1 MRALVVLGI
10 SFSLGVASLGAAE
23 NSREI
28 RWRSGPSKLTAG
40 TAELDRQDRAGK
52 RHVVMQFDA
61 PLSREEKKH
70 VERLGVRLQ
79 RYVGADAYFATLPA
93 EGLDG
98 AALRAIPTLTSVEA
112 IRSSALMDHS

>member
-61 PLSREEKKH
+61 PLS
-70 VERLGVRLQ
+70 L
-79 RYVGADAYFATLPA
+79 
-93 EGLDG
+93 LDG
-98 AALRAIPTLTSVEA
+98 GKGKPRWKFAPVNPVVNNARHDKPDCIEVLPELP
-112 IRSSALMDHS
+112 